1 MRYLFRGLIRET
13 GGPVEG
19 HVEAPTEEGA
29 FEILSGN
36 GVVTESLVA
45 DPKPLNLA
53 EELPASPEFADA
65 LESAFDSSS
74 SQVDFDALTQRYT
87 GKKVW
92 VIDRDKIRRRVA
104 QVVDAALALAA
115 QHGEE
120 HGKVRERVQ
129 TALTAMFAD
138 NRNLASER
146 NAESI
151 AGMRL
156 GAGDSVAGFRL
167 NTPSGPAVGASPVR
181 PLSFTSVGPGPTP
194 PPTPQP
200 QPAQFSG
207 GPGHPGLE
215 TQIQR
220 LSNLVRQAEGT
231 LTAIAAAARR
241 GGGDGGGPRRRSIGP
256 SQRGEEQNQVLLE
269 IFKSNLELVR
279 GMQQGPLGQALPPDG
294 GGVVAGAEGAPDA
307 GGVSEPAGGDAGGA
321 GAPTEAS
328 TASADD
334 DLPLP
339 EPPPSGGESTPGA
352 EEIPEQM
359 GRP

>member
-1 MRYLFRGLIRET
+1 VRYLFRGLIRET

-36 GVVTESLVA
+36 GVVTESLVP

-129 TALTAMFAD
+129 SALTAMFAD

-167 NTPSGPAVGASPVR
+167 NTPAGPAVGASPVR
-181 PLSFTSVGPGPTP
+181 PLSFTSVGAPPT

-200 QPAQFSG
+200 QFSG
-207 GPGHPGLE
+207 GAGHPGLE

-220 LSNLVRQAEGT
+220 LSNLIRQAEGT

-279 GMQQGPLGQALPPDG
+279 GMQEGTLGQAMPPDAGATDAVAAPVPAG
-294 GGVVAGAEGAPDA
+294 GGVATM
-307 GGVSEPAGGDAGGA
+307 EPPPADN
-321 GAPTEAS
+321 
-328 TASADD
+328 ASATPNETTATAEAE
-334 DLPLP
+334 LPLP
-339 EPPPSGGESTPGA
+339 ELPDSGGSTPGA